1 MLFPKVQESLPTNLD
16 LFYNGKWQPPQDGKY
31 QEIYSPGNGKLIAKV
46 AFAGPLDTAAAIEA
60 AYEAFP
66 GWRATNSLQ
75 RGKALNRVA
84 QVLREHANELALVDA
99 LDTGNPVSIMAK
111 DAIFAAD
118 YVDYFAGLIHAVHGE
133 TTHLDD
139 SSFNYTLREPIGQ

>member
-1 MLFPKVQESLPTNLD
+1 M
-16 LFYNGKWQPPQDGKY
+16 
-31 QEIYSPGNGKLIAKV
+31 
-46 AFAGPLDTAAAIEA
+46 
-60 AYEAFP
+60 
-66 GWRATNSLQ
+66 
-75 RGKALNRVA
+75 A

-111 DAIFAAD
+111 DALFAAD

-139 SSFNYTLREPIGQ
+139 SSFNYTLREPIGW